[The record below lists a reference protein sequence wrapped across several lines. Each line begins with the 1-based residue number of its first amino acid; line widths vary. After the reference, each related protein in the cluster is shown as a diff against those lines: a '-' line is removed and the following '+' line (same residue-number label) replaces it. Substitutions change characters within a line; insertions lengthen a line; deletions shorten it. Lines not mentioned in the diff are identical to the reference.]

1 MAESR
6 TTFDIAP
13 RAIVKVLATIVLV
26 WVWLQLWQLVTLI
39 VVSIVLA
46 VAVEPVVAWLERR
59 RVHRSAAAVGV
70 VLVLAFLIVGFFLIT
85 GSSLIGQAHLL
96 GSRLEETNRWVIGHL
111 PPFVAQVVKTDHV
124 TSPDASVLASYVV
137 SAGRLVTG
145 AIVLG
150 ALALILTIYFLVE
163 GRTTYEWMVAYVP
176 REKRDRVHIT
186 AREARKATLAYVVGN
201 AATSAFATTFTLIW
215 LSVLHVPAALLLALL
230 AGVFDFVPVL
240 GFICSSV
247 PAVLLALTVSP
258 VVALAVLAIY
268 ASYHV
273 IENYYI
279 GPKIYGDRLRLSNL
293 AVILAFA
300 VGAELGGIVGA
311 LLALPVAGMYSV
323 VERVWLKEYLAR
335 DAVETHRR
343 IEQRHA

>member
-13 RAIVKVLATIVLV
+13 RAIIKVLATIVLV

-39 VVSIVLA
+39 VVSVVLA
-46 VAVEPVVAWLERR
+46 VAVEPVVEWLERR

-70 VLVLAFLIVGFFLIT
+70 VLVLASLIAGFFLIT

-96 GSRLEETNRWVIGHL
+96 GGRLQETNKWLLGHL
-111 PPFVAQVVKTDHV
+111 PPFLAQAATNNHAI
-124 TSPDASVLASYVV
+124 PDASVVAAWVLK
-137 SAGRLVTG
+137 AGRLFTY
-145 AIVLG
+145 AAVLG
-150 ALALILTIYFLVE
+150 ALALILTIYFIIE

-176 REKRDRVHIT
+176 RQKRERVHIT
-186 AREARKATLAYVVGN
+186 AYEARKATLAYVVGN
-201 AATSAFATTFTLIW
+201 AATSAFAAIFTLIW
-215 LSVLHVPAALLLALL
+215 LSILHVPAALLLALL

-247 PAVLLALTVSP
+247 PAILLALTVSP
-258 VVALAVLAIY
+258 VVALAVLVVY
-268 ASYHV
+268 VSYHL
-273 IENYYI
+273 IENYYL
-279 GPKIYGDRLRLSNL
+279 GPKIYGGRLRLSNL